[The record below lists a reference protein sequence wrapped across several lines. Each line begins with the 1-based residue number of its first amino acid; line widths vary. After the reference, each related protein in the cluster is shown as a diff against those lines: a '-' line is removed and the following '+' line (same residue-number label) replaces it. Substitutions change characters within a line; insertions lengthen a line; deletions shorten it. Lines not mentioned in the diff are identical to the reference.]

1 MEEKTADEIA
11 TIFTTAGDSVTVI
24 GTAQASDET
33 DEEFKAK
40 IQRNVEHLEII
51 KAYKKLDDTTSIWT
65 SEDFTAIDAAIVA
78 GKKLYLNLQE
88 RLQQLA
94 QQREQ
99 LWIAL
104 HETNGAMKLL
114 EQQILETQAAPE
126 LAQPSD
132 TKASSQELKTESLKS
147 KA

>member
-1 MEEKTADEIA
+1 M
-11 TIFTTAGDSVTVI
+11 
-24 GTAQASDET
+24 
-33 DEEFKAK
+33 
-40 IQRNVEHLEII
+40 
-51 KAYKKLDDTTSIWT
+51 
-65 SEDFTAIDAAIVA
+65 
-78 GKKLYLNLQE
+78 NLQE

-114 EQQILETQAAPE
+114 EQQILETQTAPE
-126 LAQPSD
+126 SNQPLD
-132 TKASSQELKTESLKS
+132 TKALGQELDKMSSKS

>member
-1 MEEKTADEIA
+1 M
-11 TIFTTAGDSVTVI
+11 
-24 GTAQASDET
+24 
-33 DEEFKAK
+33 
-40 IQRNVEHLEII
+40 
-51 KAYKKLDDTTSIWT
+51 
-65 SEDFTAIDAAIVA
+65 
-78 GKKLYLNLQE
+78 NLQE

-104 HETNGAMKLL
+104 HETNGAMKIL

-126 LAQPSD
+126 STQPLD
-132 TKASSQELKTESLKS
+132 TKASNQESETVSSKS